1 MQLEFGLD
9 TSKLSQGMVNI
20 TTVLQYLL
28 MDLRHRTVEGWS
40 AGNGKFVV
48 DKPPTWWNPS
58 IAFVVHKSRITKD
71 IVVNIRS
78 EALRNALHAAL
89 QRAGTDVPGS
99 LGALEYKTLFRHYLV
114 FKLFLAENESESTK
128 RDRGIDELKLLV
140 RDFLLDQAVFD
151 GFGLEY
157 MYQQGILSA
166 SHWADIQEWS
176 RDRDLDALQDCYSM
190 GSEGAPNDKQE
201 DKDIST
207 LTLQLRL
214 RRQISSGNVAAISDL
229 LRRLG
234 SVPAFCLLA
243 SLERC
248 DLEIFWLLL
257 AHGALVDRETSQI
270 RSPLYVAAKNG
281 HLPAV
286 YALLHRGAN
295 PNGNYS
301 GNPLAAAARS
311 GHLDIVRVLIQSGA
325 EVNGNSRGNPLAT
338 AARGGHLDI
347 VQVLIQSGADVN
359 GSSSDNPLAA
369 AATRGH
375 LDIVQGLVQSGADIR
390 GNSSECPLRMAATQ
404 GHSQVVQYLL
414 RNGADVSCLVA
425 PFPMEAPHKTY
436 GYPWLYPNFFYEHFD
451 PLKDCPVSV
460 AIQAQE
466 RRRELG
472 IRLHESLVRT
482 SKKFLETSL
491 DSSASL
497 DFKVLAAE
505 LSDHEQVWKKGMAT
519 IRRLF
524 QNHLPGDLKEVFSF
538 MQVAE
543 AMRSTG
549 KKSEYLAEPMQSFDS
564 FP

>member
-1 MQLEFGLD
+1 
-9 TSKLSQGMVNI
+9 MVNI

-28 MDLRHRTVEGWS
+28 IDLSHRTVERWS
-40 AGNGKFVV
+40 DGNGKFIV
-48 DKPPTWWNPS
+48 DKPPFWWRSS

-71 IVVNIRS
+71 IFVNIQS

-89 QRAGTDVPGS
+89 QRTGTDIPGS
-99 LGALEYKTLFRHYLV
+99 LGALEYQTLFRHYSV

-128 RDRGIDELKLLV
+128 RDQGITELKLLV
-140 RDFLLDQAVFD
+140 RDFLLDQTVFD

-176 RDRDLDALQDCYSM
+176 RDRDLDVLQDCFSM
-190 GSEGAPNDKQE
+190 GSEGAQNDKQE
-201 DKDIST
+201 DKDASAFLLEYT
-207 LTLQLRL
+207 LEQKIRL
-214 RRQISSGNVAAISDL
+214 GYVAAIPDL
-229 LRRLG
+229 LRKLG
-234 SVPAFCLLA
+234 SIPAFSLLH
-243 SLERC
+243 SLELR

-257 AHGALVDRETSQI
+257 AHGAPVDGETLQV
-270 RSPLYVAAKNG
+270 RSPLHVAAKNG
-281 HLPAV
+281 HSPAV
-286 YALLHRGAN
+286 YALLYRGAN
-295 PNGNYS
+295 PNGNS
-301 GNPLAAAARS
+301 CGNPLAAAAGG

-325 EVNGNSRGNPLAT
+325 EINGDSGGNLLAP
-338 AARGGHLDI
+338 AVGG
-347 VQVLIQSGADVN
+347 
-359 GSSSDNPLAA
+359 
-369 AATRGH
+369 GH
-375 LDIVQGLVQSGADIR
+375 LDIVQGLVQSGADIH
-390 GNSSECPLRMAATQ
+390 GNSSKCPLRMAATQ

-414 RNGADVSCLVA
+414 QNDADVSCLVA
-425 PFPMEAPHKTY
+425 PFPMEAPHETY
-436 GYPWLYPNFFYEHFD
+436 GYIFLDSNYISEPFD

-524 QNHLPGDLKEVFSF
+524 KNHLPGDLNEVFSF

-543 AMRSTG
+543 AMRATG

-564 FP
+564 FL